1 MPAET
6 LAAHIRALDAGE
18 LRTVVHYDG
27 DDYDG
32 LFKSDRVAQEFTDI
46 EYDEVAKHLVLKAL
60 DDGFEQP
67 EFSRFGHLDATV
79 RWFHDVVA
87 VQVPLDD
94 WSGVIVTFDRDSIK
108 DTSALVEE
116 ILAFVDE
123 EFHTASETDED
134 ADDVA
139 EEFAAEFEDSQ

>member
-6 LAAHIRALDAGE
+6 LAAHIRSMAAGE

-27 DDYDG
+27 DDYDTV
-32 LFKSDRVAQEFTDI
+32 FQADAAREAFADA

-67 EFSRFGHLDATV
+67 EFARFGHLDATV

-87 VQVPLDD
+87 FQVPLDD
-94 WSGVIVTFDRDSIK
+94 WSGVIVTFDRDSI
-108 DTSALVEE
+108 TNTNALVDD
-116 ILAFVDE
+116 ILAFVEE
-123 EFHTASETDED
+123 EFHATVDADED
-134 ADDVA
+134 DDEV
-139 EEFAAEFEDSQ
+139 AAEFEDSQ

>member
-6 LAAHIRALDAGE
+6 LAAHIRSMDAGE
-18 LRTVVHYDG
+18 LRTVVYYDG
-27 DDYDG
+27 DDYDA
-32 LFKSDRVAQEFTDI
+32 LFKSDRANEEFTDI
-46 EYDEVAKHLVLKAL
+46 EFDEVTKHLVLKAL

-67 EFSRFGHLDATV
+67 EFARFGHLDATV

-87 VQVPLDD
+87 VQVPQDD
-94 WSGVIVTFDRDSIK
+94 WSGVIVTFERDSIS
-108 DTSALVEE
+108 DTAALVDE
-116 ILAFVDE
+116 ILSFVDE
-123 EFHTASETDED
+123 QFHAGRDTDEN

>member
-6 LAAHIRALDAGE
+6 LAAHIRSLDAGE

-27 DDYDG
+27 DDYDV
-32 LFKSDRVAQEFTDI
+32 LFNSDRVTEEFTDV
-46 EYDEVAKHLVLKAL
+46 EYDEVVKHLVLKAL

-67 EFSRFGHLDATV
+67 EFARFGHLDATV

-87 VQVPLDD
+87 VQVPMDD
-94 WSGVIVTFDRDSIK
+94 WTGVIVTFDRDSITN
-108 DTSALVEE
+108 TSALVEE

-123 EFHTASETDED
+123 EFHTAGDMEGD

>member
-6 LAAHIRALDAGE
+6 LAAHIRSMDAGE
-18 LRTVVHYDG
+18 LRTVVQYDG
-27 DDYDG
+27 DDYDL
-32 LFKSDRVAQEFTDI
+32 LFKSDRVDEAFTDA

-67 EFSRFGHLDATV
+67 EFARFGHLDATV
-79 RWFHDVVA
+79 RWFHEVVA

-94 WSGVIVTFDRDSIK
+94 WSGVIVTFDRDSIT
-108 DTSALVEE
+108 DTSELVEE
-116 ILAFVDE
+116 ILAFLE
-123 EFHTASETDED
+123 GYFHSSENTGGD
-134 ADDVA
+134 AEAVA